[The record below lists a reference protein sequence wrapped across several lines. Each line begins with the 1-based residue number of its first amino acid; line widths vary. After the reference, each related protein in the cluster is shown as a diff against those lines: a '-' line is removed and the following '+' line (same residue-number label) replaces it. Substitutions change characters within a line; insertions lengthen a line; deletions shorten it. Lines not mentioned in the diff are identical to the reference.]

1 MQKNARSCGKKGYP
15 KKFIFGIF
23 LAKLVCPEVHSSSS
37 AVELDEKV
45 RLLLYCSKAEPCV
58 NLACGSESSSTR
70 CKMIIAIVRAFNL
83 NCCFLHSG
91 HLILQN
97 VSKIA
102 SVASNNLILYL
113 NTIWLDGVL
122 YKIVRFYSIIS
133 DFLKTKNIEIVRNFA
148 VENDNLWLIVAH
160 CDTGWS

>member
-1 MQKNARSCGKKGYP
+1 MRKKKGYP

-102 SVASNNLILYL
+102 SVASNNLI
-113 NTIWLDGVL
+113 TIWLDGVL
-122 YKIVRFYSIIS
+122 DKTVRFYSIIS
-133 DFLKTKNIEIVRNFA
+133 DFLKAKIIEIVRDFA
-148 VENDNLWLIVAH
+148 VENDNL
-160 CDTGWS
+160 

>member
-1 MQKNARSCGKKGYP
+1 MLGHAEKKGYP

-91 HLILQN
+91 HLILQS

-102 SVASNNLILYL
+102 SVASNNLTL
-113 NTIWLDGVL
+113 
-122 YKIVRFYSIIS
+122 
-133 DFLKTKNIEIVRNFA
+133 
-148 VENDNLWLIVAH
+148 
-160 CDTGWS
+160 